1 MFDDEDSCDDN
12 CYDIGNE
19 ESLMGMLM
27 IRIMMMMMMRVFIT
41 GCPLMTRL
49 LAVPHMLVL

>member
-1 MFDDEDSCDDN
+1 MFDDEGGCDDN

-19 ESLMGMLM
+19 ESPMEMLM
-27 IRIMMMMMMRVFIT
+27 IRIMMMMMRVFIT